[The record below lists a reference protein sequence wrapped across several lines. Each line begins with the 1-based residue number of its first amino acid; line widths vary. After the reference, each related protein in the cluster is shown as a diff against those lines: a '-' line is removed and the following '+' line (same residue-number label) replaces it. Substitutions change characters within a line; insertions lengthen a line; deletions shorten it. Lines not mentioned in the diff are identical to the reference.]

1 MTLGEIAFLGSGE
14 TSRAGGA
21 IFEHL
26 ARALPEPP
34 RVAILETPAGF
45 ELNSNQVAG
54 RVADFLKS
62 RLQNYNPVIDVI
74 PARKRGTPFSP
85 DEPELLK
92 PLASANFV
100 FMGPG
105 SPTYAIRQLRGS
117 LAWDLIRARH
127 RQGAALAFASSA
139 TIAIG
144 AWGLPVYEIYK
155 VGEDVHAI
163 RGLDLFGDFAMHLS
177 FIPHWNNAE
186 GGDDVDTSRCFVGME
201 RFEAWCNSL
210 PPENTTVGLDEH
222 TGLIIDFEKRT
233 CLVNGVSSVS
243 LVRDCDPKIHPAGA
257 TFPLAELG
265 PFRPPDPVNSGIPAR
280 AWDLVSAA
288 PQPASP
294 SSVTA
299 PGPEVLALVK
309 ERQRAR
315 SSNDWGE
322 SDRLR
327 ERIAALGWT
336 VQDTKDGQQL
346 VKR

>member
-1 MTLGEIAFLGSGE
+1 MTLGQIAFLGSGE

-21 IFEHL
+21 IFEL
-26 ARALPEPP
+26 IARSLPDQP
-34 RVAILETPAGF
+34 RIAVLETPAGF

-54 RVADFLKS
+54 RVADFLRS

-74 PARKRGTPFSP
+74 PARKRGSPFSP
-85 DEPELLK
+85 DEPALLK
-92 PLASANFV
+92 PLASANFI

-105 SPTYAIRQLRGS
+105 SPTYAIRQLQGS

-127 RQGAALAFASSA
+127 RRGAALAFASSA
-139 TIAIG
+139 TIAVG
-144 AWGLPVYEIYK
+144 AWALPVYEIYK
-155 VGEDVHAI
+155 VGEDVYSA
-163 RGLDLFGDFAMHLS
+163 RGLDLFSDFGMQLS

-201 RFEAWCNSL
+201 RFAVWCNSL

-243 LVRDCDPKIHPAGA
+243 LVRDCDPRIYPAGA
-257 TFPLAELG
+257 TFPLSELG
-265 PFRPPDPVNSGIPAR
+265 ALHPPERVDFGIPPR
-280 AWDLVSAA
+280 AWELASGVS
-288 PQPASP
+288 QPAD
-294 SSVTA
+294 A
-299 PGPEVLALVK
+299 GPGLDVLALA
-309 ERQRAR
+309 EQRRRAR
-315 SSNDWGE
+315 SNSDWGE

-327 ERIAALGWT
+327 EEIASLGWN

-346 VKR
+346 VRR

>member
-1 MTLGEIAFLGSGE
+1 MTLGQIAFLGSGE

-21 IFEHL
+21 IFEL
-26 ARALPEPP
+26 IARSLPDQP
-34 RVAILETPAGF
+34 RIAVLETPAGF

-54 RVADFLKS
+54 RVADFLRS

-74 PARKRGTPFSP
+74 PARKRGSPFSP
-85 DEPELLK
+85 DEPTLLK
-92 PLASANFV
+92 PLASANFI

-105 SPTYAIRQLRGS
+105 SPTYAIRQLQGS

-127 RQGAALAFASSA
+127 RRGAALAFASSA
-139 TIAIG
+139 TIAVG
-144 AWGLPVYEIYK
+144 AWALPVYEIYK
-155 VGEDVHAI
+155 VGEDVYSA
-163 RGLDLFGDFAMHLS
+163 RGLDLFSDFGMQLS

-201 RFEAWCNSL
+201 RFAVWSNSL

-243 LVRDCDPKIHPAGA
+243 LVRDCDPRIYPAGA
-257 TFPLAELG
+257 TFPLSELG
-265 PFRPPDPVNSGIPAR
+265 ALHPPERVDFGIPPR
-280 AWDLVSAA
+280 AWELASGVS
-288 PQPASP
+288 QPAD
-294 SSVTA
+294 A
-299 PGPEVLALVK
+299 GPGLDVLALA
-309 ERQRAR
+309 EQRRRAR
-315 SSNDWGE
+315 SNSDWGE

-327 ERIAALGWT
+327 EEIASLGWN

-346 VKR
+346 VRR

>member
-1 MTLGEIAFLGSGE
+1 MTLGKIAFLGSGE

-21 IFEHL
+21 IFEYL
-26 ARALPEPP
+26 ARSLPEPP

-54 RVADFLKS
+54 RVADFLRL
-62 RLQNYNPVIDVI
+62 RLQNYSPVIDVI

-85 DEPELLK
+85 DEPALLG

-105 SPTYAIRQLRGS
+105 SPTYAIRQLQGS

-127 RQGAALAFASSA
+127 RLGAALVFASSA
-139 TIAIG
+139 TIAVG

-155 VGEDVHAI
+155 VGEDVHSVP
-163 RGLDLFGDFAMHLS
+163 GLGLFKDFAMHLS

-201 RFEAWCNSL
+201 RFAVWCNSL
-210 PPENTTVGLDEH
+210 PPENTTIGLDEH
-222 TGLIIDFEKRT
+222 TGLIVDFEKQT

-243 LVRDCDPKIHPAGA
+243 LVRDCDPKIYPAGA

-265 PFRPPDPVNSGIPAR
+265 PFRMPDPINSGVPGQ
-280 AWDLVSAA
+280 AWDLARA
-288 PQPASP
+288 PSRPEAS
-294 SSVTA
+294 V
-299 PGPEVLALVK
+299 PGPEVLALV
-309 ERQRAR
+309 EQRDQAR
-315 SSNDWGE
+315 SKNNWDE
-322 SDRLR
+322 ADRLR
-327 ERIAALGWT
+327 ERIAALGWS

>member
-1 MTLGEIAFLGSGE
+1 MTLGQVAFLGSGE

-21 IFEHL
+21 IFEAL
-26 ARALPEPP
+26 ARSLPEAP

-45 ELNSNQVAG
+45 ELNSSQVAG

-62 RLQNYNPVIDVI
+62 RLQNYSPVIDVI
-74 PARKRGTPFSP
+74 PARKRGTPLSP

-92 PLASANFV
+92 PLAFANFI

-105 SPTYAIRQLRGS
+105 SPTYAIRQLQGS
-117 LAWDLIRARH
+117 LAWDLVRARH
-127 RQGAALAFASSA
+127 RVGAALAFASSA
-139 TIAIG
+139 TIAVG

-155 VGEDVHAI
+155 VGEDVHSV
-163 RGLDLFGDFAMHLS
+163 RGLDLFGDFGMHLS

-201 RFEAWCNSL
+201 RFAAWCNSL

-222 TGLIIDFEKRT
+222 TGLIVDFEART

-243 LVRDCDPKIHPAGA
+243 LVRDCDPKIYPAGA
-257 TFPLAELG
+257 AFPLTELG
-265 PFRPPDPVNSGIPAR
+265 RFRSPDPDNSGIPDR
-280 AWDLVSAA
+280 AWNLLAAVPSAE
-288 PQPASP
+288 AS
-294 SSVTA
+294 V
-299 PGPEVLALVK
+299 PGPDVLALVQ

-315 SSNDWGE
+315 SSSNWSE

-336 VQDTKDGQQL
+336 VQDTTDGQQL
-346 VKR
+346 VRR

>member
-1 MTLGEIAFLGSGE
+1 MMPGKIAFLGSGE

-21 IFEHL
+21 IFEAL
-26 ARALPEPP
+26 ARSLPEAP

-74 PARKRGTPFSP
+74 PARKRGTLFSP

-92 PLASANFV
+92 PLASANFI

-105 SPTYAIRQLRGS
+105 SPTYAIRQLQGS
-117 LAWDLIRARH
+117 LAWDLVRARH
-127 RQGAALAFASSA
+127 RLGAALAFASSA
-139 TIAIG
+139 TIAVG

-155 VGEDVHAI
+155 VGEDVHSV
-163 RGLDLFGDFAMHLS
+163 RGLDLFLDFGMHLS

-201 RFEAWCNSL
+201 RFAAWCNSL

-222 TGLIIDFEKRT
+222 TGLIIDFEAGT

-243 LVRDCDPKIHPAGA
+243 LVRDCDPRIYPAGA
-257 TFPLAELG
+257 VFPLSELG
-265 PFRPPDPVNSGIPAR
+265 PFRPPDPVNSGIPES
-280 AWDLVSAA
+280 AWNLLA
-288 PQPASP
+288 
-294 SSVTA
+294 TA
-299 PGPEVLALVK
+299 PGATASAPGPDVLALVE

-315 SSNDWGE
+315 LSNNWSE

-327 ERIAALGWT
+327 ERIAALGWA

-346 VKR
+346 VRR